1 MLDVSH
7 TSASPPTPPR
17 RPQAEHPRSGP
28 RSRRPVST
36 SQRST
41 TTRDRHRAAIRRLRP
56 PCALC
61 DADIDYNLRSPHP
74 MSFVVDH
81 IIPLALGGTDELD
94 NKQPAHRVC
103 NERKAAKHPD
113 QTKTRPVPRQFVTTR
128 TW

>member
-1 MLDVSH
+1 M
-7 TSASPPTPPR
+7 AGIPTK
-17 RPQAEHPRSGP
+17 
-28 RSRRPVST
+28 
-36 SQRST
+36 RST

-61 DADIDYNLRSPHP
+61 HHDIDYSLRSPHP

-81 IIPLALGGTDELD
+81 IIPLALGGTDELE

-103 NERKAAKHPD
+103 NERKGAKLLDAPLPEPA
-113 QTKTRPVPRQFVTTR
+113 TIREYVTTR